1 MKCLLF
7 TLGLIFSFF
16 TNAQDTIRGIWI
28 ANSGSD
34 VLNSREQIQA
44 AVRQCKNKQLT
55 DLFMVVWNDGKT
67 MFPSQVMG
75 KYVGQLQDTLYAG
88 RDPLQEMIQ
97 EAHAV
102 GLRVHAW
109 FEFGFSYSYKDSN
122 SIWNQKYPAW
132 AGRNAAGNLLQKN
145 GFYWWNALHPG
156 PQQFLSEL
164 IEEVATRYDV
174 DGIQGDDRLPAMP
187 SEGGYEKET
196 VEAYRSSAAA
206 GLTDLAPKQEAW
218 VQWRADR
225 LSQFA
230 KLLYQQVKAIK
241 PSCWVSWSPS
251 VYPWSKQ
258 EYLQDWPTWL
268 RYGYADFIF
277 PQLYRYDAAGYE
289 QLLQALNQLLTPELK
304 RKVFPGM
311 LTSLADGYQ
320 ADQKLIDQF
329 IQLNRQY
336 GYPGEAFFYYE
347 LLNRLPGPLYPIG
360 R

>member
-1 MKCLLF
+1 MKCVLF
-7 TLGLIFSFF
+7 ALGLTLSLIMH
-16 TNAQDTIRGIWI
+16 AQDPIRGIWI

-34 VLNSREQIQA
+34 VLNSREQIRT
-44 AVRQCKNKQLT
+44 AVRQCKDKQLT

-75 KYVGQLQDTLYAG
+75 KYVGQLQDPLYKE

-122 SIWNQKYPAW
+122 SIWNKKYPAW

-156 PQQFLSEL
+156 PQQFLYEL
-164 IEEVATRYDV
+164 IEEVVTRYDV

-187 SEGGYEKET
+187 AEGGYEKET
-196 VEAYRSSAAA
+196 VTAYRSSAADA
-206 GLTDLAPKQEAW
+206 SLDLDPKQAAW

-230 KLLYQQVKAIK
+230 KLLYQQVKVIK
-241 PSCWVSWSPS
+241 PSCWVTWSPS

-268 RYGYADFIF
+268 RDGYADFVF

-289 QLLQALNQLLTPELK
+289 QLLQALNQWLTPELK

-320 ADQKLIDQF
+320 ADQNLIRQF

-336 GYPGEAFFYYE
+336 GYDGEAFFYYE